1 MGGAFGFLSYALR
14 RLLLLGLVLLGVS
27 IVVFVLLRG
36 MPGVDPL
43 AAYITPGLPMSAD
56 ALNSLRA
63 QLHLDQPLPVQ
74 YYFYVAGLLDGD
86 WGFSRTAA
94 QSVLPALLGRLP
106 ATIELA
112 MSAVTLSVGIGVPT
126 GIIAALRRNHASDV
140 AVRVVSI
147 IGISFPVFW
156 LGIVLQLVFF
166 YYLGQLGLPNLP
178 SRGRV
183 DELIALEY
191 PLEPVTGFYLIDSLI
206 RGNMPFFLS
215 ALSHLVLPAFTL
227 SLISLASI
235 VRIMRASMLEV
246 LRQDYVLLARSKGL
260 PRRMIIV
267 RHALRNAITP
277 VLTTAGT
284 TLGIL
289 LGGAVV
295 VETVFSWPGVGR
307 LAAEGILNDD
317 SVLVVGFTLFVASMM
332 VLVNLAVDILYA
344 VVDPRVRY

>member
-1 MGGAFGFLSYALR
+1 LGFFAYVVK

-27 IVVFVLLRG
+27 IVVFFLLRG

-43 AAYITPGLPMSAD
+43 AAYITPGLPISTD
-56 ALNSLRA
+56 ALNSLRKE
-63 QLHLDQPLPVQ
+63 LHLDQPLPVQ
-74 YYFYVAGLLDGD
+74 YLYYVGGLVHGD
-86 WGFSRTAA
+86 WGYSRTAS
-94 QSVLPALLGRLP
+94 QDVLPALLERLP

-112 MSAVTLSVGIGVPT
+112 FTSVLMSVGIGVPA
-126 GIIAALRRNHASDV
+126 GVIAALRKDRAPDI

-147 IGISFPVFW
+147 TGISFPIFW
-156 LGIVLQLVFF
+156 LGIILQLVFF
-166 YYLGQLGLPNLP
+166 YYLGQMGLPNLP

-183 DELIALEY
+183 DELVALEY
-191 PLEPVTGFYLIDSLI
+191 PLDPVTGFYLIDSLI
-206 RGNMPFFLS
+206 RGNMPFFFS

-227 SLISLASI
+227 SLISMASV

-246 LRQDYVLLARSKGL
+246 LRQDYILLARSKGL
-260 PRRMIIV
+260 PARV
-267 RHALRNAITP
+267 VVLRHALRNAITP

-295 VETVFSWPGVGR
+295 VETVFSWPGVGQ
-307 LAAEGILNDD
+307 LAAQAILNDD
-317 SVLVVGFTLFVASMM
+317 SVLVVGFTLFVATMM
-332 VLVNLAVDILYA
+332 VIVNLVVDVLYA

>member
-1 MGGAFGFLSYALR
+1 MAFLSYVVR

-43 AAYITPGLPMSAD
+43 AAYIAPGFPMSAD
-56 ALNSLRA
+56 ALNSLRQ
-63 QLHLDQPLPVQ
+63 QLHLDKPLPVQ
-74 YYFYVAGLLDGD
+74 YAYYVGGLVEGD

-94 QSVLPALLGRLP
+94 QGVLPALLARLP

-112 MSAVTLSVGIGVPT
+112 VAAVVLSVGIGVPA
-126 GIIAALRRNHASDV
+126 GILAALRRDRAADL
-140 AVRVVSI
+140 AVRFVSI
-147 IGISFPVFW
+147 TGISFPVFW
-156 LGIVLQLVFF
+156 LGILLQLVFF

-183 DELIALEY
+183 DELVALEF
-191 PLEPVTGFYLIDSLI
+191 PLDPVTGFYLVDSVI
-206 RGNMPFFLS
+206 RGNWAFFAS
-215 ALSHLVLPAFTL
+215 ALAHLVLPAFTL

-246 LRQDYVLLARSKGL
+246 LRQDFILMARSKGL
-260 PRRMIIV
+260 PRRIIIV

-307 LAAEGILNDD
+307 LAAEGILNND

-332 VLVNLAVDILYA
+332 VLVNLVVDVLYA
-344 VVDPRVRY
+344 VIDPRVRY

>member
-1 MGGAFGFLSYALR
+1 MAFVSYVVR

-43 AAYITPGLPMSAD
+43 AAYIAPGFPMSAD
-56 ALNSLRA
+56 ALNSLRQ
-63 QLHLDQPLPVQ
+63 QLHLDKPLLVQ
-74 YYFYVAGLLDGD
+74 YAYYAKGLVEGD

-94 QSVLPALLGRLP
+94 QGVLPALLVRLP

-112 MSAVTLSVGIGVPT
+112 VASVVLSVGIGVPA
-126 GIIAALRRNHASDV
+126 GILAALRRDRAPDL
-140 AVRVVSI
+140 AVRFVSI
-147 IGISFPVFW
+147 TGISFPVFW
-156 LGIVLQLVFF
+156 LGILLQLVFF
-166 YYLGQLGLPNLP
+166 YYLGQLGLPHLP

-183 DELIALEY
+183 DELVALEF
-191 PLEPVTGFYLIDSLI
+191 PLDPVTGFYLIDSAV
-206 RGNMPFFLS
+206 RGNWAFFGS
-215 ALSHLVLPAFTL
+215 AVAHLVLPAFTL

-246 LRQDYVLLARSKGL
+246 LRQDFILMARSKGL

-307 LAAEGILNDD
+307 LAAEGILNND
-317 SVLVVGFTLFVASMM
+317 SVLVVGFTLFVAGMM
-332 VLVNLAVDILYA
+332 VLVNLVVDVLYA
-344 VVDPRVRY
+344 VIDPRVRY